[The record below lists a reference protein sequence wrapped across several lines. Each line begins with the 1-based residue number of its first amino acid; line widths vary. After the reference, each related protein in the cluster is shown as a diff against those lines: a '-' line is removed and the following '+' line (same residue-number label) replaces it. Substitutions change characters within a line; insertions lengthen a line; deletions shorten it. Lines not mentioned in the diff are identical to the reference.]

1 MEKAAK
7 QQNNLLQITSVRPS
21 YMENSASDYAETI
34 KIFTFCQI
42 QKKEKD
48 LAKDDVWTYKH

>member
-7 QQNNLLQITSVRPS
+7 QQNNLLEITSVRPS
-21 YMENSASDYAETI
+21 YMENSASDCAETI
-34 KIFTFCQI
+34 KIFTTFCQI

-48 LAKDDVWTYKH
+48 LAKDDI